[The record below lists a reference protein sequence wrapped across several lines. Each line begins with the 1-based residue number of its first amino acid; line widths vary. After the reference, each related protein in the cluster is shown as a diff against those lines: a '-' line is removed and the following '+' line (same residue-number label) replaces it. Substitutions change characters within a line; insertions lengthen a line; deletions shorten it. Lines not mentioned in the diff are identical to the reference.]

1 MNKILFGILVIVLF
15 FIVGIGIIDTKSLPV
30 KYGKDVY
37 IGNYAYLVG
46 SIFILFCIWVL
57 YNLITSDSKESEEEK
72 QNNE

>member
-1 MNKILFGILVIVLF
+1 MNNLLTFFTIVLV
-15 FIVGIGIIDTKSLPV
+15 FILGINIIDTKSLPV

-46 SIFILFCIWVL
+46 SIFILFCIWAL